1 MREIWTEENDRT
13 FYGKL
18 PRPRLYLAK
27 LDNDWFGY
35 CEICDDFHKIVLHFD
50 GKFRW
55 TKAMIREILIHEMI
69 HQYQAIQKSARTRKE
84 IHGSFFQYH
93 HIRIF
98 GVRYSV

>member
-1 MREIWTEENDRT
+1 MREIWREENDRY

-18 PRPRLYLAK
+18 PYPRMYLAK
-27 LDNDWFGY
+27 LGDDWFGY

-55 TKAMIREILIHEMI
+55 TKAMIREILVHEMI

-84 IHGSFFQYH
+84 IHGRFFQYH

-98 GVRYSV
+98 GIRYTI